1 MKVGHK
7 KVTVYYNWAGIKQIQ
22 EELGQDFEEKI
33 AQACLD
39 TDLDTLSKVLAIGT
53 GFTAEEI
60 QKASPPVV
68 EVIEGI
74 TRAINYAFHGTE
86 EPVPVNPL
94 LALVKKMLRPL
105 IWFFRRRKP
114 HIATA

>member
-1 MKVGHK
+1 MKIGHK
-7 KVTVYYNWAGIKQIQ
+7 KVTVYYNWQGIKQIQ
-22 EELGQDFEEKI
+22 DELGKDFEEKI

-39 TDLDTLSKVLAIGT
+39 TDLETLSKVLAIGT
-53 GFTAEEI
+53 EFTAEEI
-60 QKASPPVV
+60 QKASPPVL

-74 TRAINYAFHGTE
+74 TRAINFAFHGTE

-94 LALVKKMLRPL
+94 KAVVRKLNPL
-105 IWFFRRRKP
+105 IWFSRRRKP

>member
-1 MKVGHK
+1 MKIGHR
-7 KVTVYYNWAGIKQIQ
+7 KVAVYYNWAGIKRIQ
-22 EELGQDFEEKI
+22 DELGQDFEEKI

-39 TDLDTLSKVLAIGT
+39 TDLETLSKVLAIGT
-53 GFTAEEI
+53 GLTVVEI
-60 QKASPPVV
+60 QKASPPVL

-94 LALVKKMLRPL
+94 ISRMKKILRPL
-105 IWFFRRRKP
+105 TWFSRRRKP